1 MKKRTC
7 AAILTALLLPIAPA
21 CLEAVPKTD
30 CIPEC
35 WDQVVEVI
43 DGNTIKLKSGLIAQV
58 SGTNAP
64 PIDTDRGYAN
74 YLCLE
79 SRLLGEWVY
88 AIGQDRKTGNKPI
101 IKIVNKRISC

>member
-7 AAILTALLLPIAPA
+7 AAIVTALLLPIAPA

-35 WDQVVEVI
+35 MDQVVEVI
-43 DGNTIKLKSGLIAQV
+43 DGNTIKLKRGLIAQV
-58 SGTNAP
+58 SGASTLP
-64 PIDTDRGYAN
+64 VDTDRGRAN
-74 YLCLE
+74 YLCLK

-88 AIGQDRKTGNKPI
+88 AIGQDRNTGDTPI
-101 IKIVNKRISC
+101 IKIMNKRIRC